1 MTFCHHGILVPK
13 MLFFGHFG
21 GLSQTRENQPVGPNG
36 LAREAILPFWHQAGY
51 LAGGLVAWWHTALRP
66 LGLAICIFEGLGTV
80 DVKMHGFKVAKS
92 AYFDGV
98 LCCYVA
104 M

>member
-1 MTFCHHGILVPK
+1 MSF
-13 MLFFGHFG
+13 
-21 GLSQTRENQPVGPNG
+21 
-36 LAREAILPFWHQAGY
+36 ARKAILPFCHQAGY

-80 DVKMHGFKVAKS
+80 DVKMHGFKVPKS

-98 LCCYVA
+98 GLRKSWLKCSKY
-104 M
+104 

>member
-1 MTFCHHGILVPK
+1 MVPK
-13 MLFFGHFG
+13 LLIFDHFG
-21 GLSQTRENQPVGPNG
+21 GLSPTREKGPLRPNG
-36 LAREAILPFWHQAGY
+36 LAREAILPFCHQVGY

-80 DVKMHGFKVAKS
+80 DVKMHGFKVPKS

-98 LCCYVA
+98 GLRKSWLKCSKY
-104 M
+104 